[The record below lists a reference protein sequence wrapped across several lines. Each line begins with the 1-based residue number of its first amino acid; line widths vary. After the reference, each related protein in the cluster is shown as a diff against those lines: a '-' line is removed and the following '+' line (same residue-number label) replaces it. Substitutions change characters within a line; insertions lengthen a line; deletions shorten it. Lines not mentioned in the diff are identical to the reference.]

1 MCSLC
6 HKAPSIACDAQST
19 SQVLIIHIGDAST
32 LGGATSR
39 GVGRVGH
46 GIASYLHP
54 ALVVDCAIL
63 HGQLIQI

>member
-1 MCSLC
+1 MSR
-6 HKAPSIACDAQST
+6 
-19 SQVLIIHIGDAST
+19 VLIIHIGDAST